1 MSILN
6 AIILGL
12 LQGLT
17 EFLPVS
23 SSGHLVLFKK
33 LLGVDDPA
41 VFFIVSVHFGTLLA
55 VLTVFWRL
63 IVNTIVSFF
72 KGIVAGREVS
82 VRLNSDR
89 YFKLAVLII
98 VGSLPAGLLGVLLNN
113 WIESTFAS
121 PTLSA
126 FMLLVTGF
134 ILWPTRYVKS
144 SSKQVGY
151 KSSLMIGIAQAF
163 AMLPGISRSGMTIST
178 GLYSGI
184 KADRAVE
191 FSFLLAPPAIL
202 GATLL
207 KAHEFLVAP
216 PQDLPLFPI
225 ILGTTVAYIS
235 GYLAIK
241 WLLGIVRRGRLDWF
255 SYYCWTVGLMY
266 LIVCR

>member
-23 SSGHLVLFKK
+23 SSGHLVLFKD

-72 KGIVAGREVS
+72 KGIIAGREVP

-98 VGSLPAGLLGVLLNN
+98 VGSLPAGLLGVLFNN

-121 PTLSA
+121 STLTA
-126 FMLLVTGF
+126 LMLLVTGL
-134 ILWPTRYVKS
+134 ILWPTRYLRS
-144 SSKQVGY
+144 PSKQVGY
-151 KSSLMIGIAQAF
+151 KSSLVIGIAQAF
-163 AMLPGISRSGMTIST
+163 AMLPGISRSGITIST

-184 KADRAVE
+184 KPDRAVE
-191 FSFLLAPPAIL
+191 FSFLLALPAIL

-207 KAHEFLVAP
+207 KAHELLVAP
-216 PQDLPLFPI
+216 PQDFPLYPI
-225 ILGTTVAYIS
+225 ILGTAVAYIS

-255 SYYCWTVGLMY
+255 SYYCWTVGLIY
-266 LIVCR
+266 LIACG